1 MGWTVGW
8 RDEQREQA
16 ERTLDALDGIRTD
29 IRALRTVPVADR
41 GYVSELQRFPALQ
54 IALRLCVDRSDPHD
68 VRGLVELFKRVP
80 DEHIDRSTG
89 TVRCLCGAVTA
100 FGDLHPCPGGCGRW
114 FAADESGA
122 FAARV
127 QIVAEAA

>member
-1 MGWTVGW
+1 MGRCARVSERRVQMGW

-80 DEHIDRSTG
+80 DVAHRPLYG
-89 TVRCLCGAVTA
+89 LRALPVR
-100 FGDLHPCPGGCGRW
+100 GCDGVRGPPPLPRRLR
-114 FAADESGA
+114 ALV
-122 FAARV
+122 RR
-127 QIVAEAA
+127 

>member
-1 MGWTVGW
+1 MGW

-16 ERTLDALDGIRTD
+16 ERTLDALDGIRRD
-29 IRALRTVPVADR
+29 VQALRAVPAADR

-54 IALRLCVDRSDPHD
+54 IAVRLCVDRTDPKD

-80 DEHIDRSTG
+80 DEPRYIDRSQG
-89 TVRCLCGAVTA
+89 LVHCPCGADTP
-100 FGDLHPCPGGCGRW
+100 FGDLHQCSGCDRW
-114 FAADESGA
+114 YAADESGA

-127 QIVAEAA
+127 QIVADAA

>member
-1 MGWTVGW
+1 VGW

-29 IRALRTVPVADR
+29 IRALRTV
-41 GYVSELQRFPALQ
+41 
-54 IALRLCVDRSDPHD
+54 DRSDPHD

-80 DEHIDRSTG
+80 DEHIDLSTG

>member
-1 MGWTVGW
+1 MGW
-8 RDEQREQA
+8 RDEQREQT

-54 IALRLCVDRSDPHD
+54 IALRLCVDRTDPHD

-80 DEHIDRSTG
+80 DEYLDRSTS
-89 TVRCLCGAVTA
+89 TVRCLCGHVTA

>member
-1 MGWTVGW
+1 VGW

-16 ERTLDALDGIRTD
+16 ERTLDALDGIRRD
-29 IRALRTVPVADR
+29 VRALRTVPAADR

-80 DEHIDRSTG
+80 DEPRYIDRSRSL
-89 TVRCLCGAVTA
+89 VHCPCGASVP
-100 FGDLHPCPGGCGRW
+100 FGDLHPCSGCDRW
-114 FAADESGA
+114 YAADESGA